1 MAFPGGSPRPVTR
14 ITGLSN
20 RRFCRTCPRRMDV
33 AAETE
38 TDPGR
43 RRHWLRRRSRDRRSV
58 TARAENRNSA
68 RFDLVSYQL
77 RVGRVRHRPFKSLET
92 GLRSCSRATDS
103 DYGKTEDELDQRPNR
118 GDARGV
124 STPALCHL
132 RAYPYGICS
141 QKITCNMERMTKLA
155 LGHAVHN
162 FSRSYKLELNILSNI

>member
-1 MAFPGGSPRPVTR
+1 MAFPRGSSRPVTR

-43 RRHWLRRRSRDRRSV
+43 RRHWLQCRSWDRRSV

-92 GLRSCSRATDS
+92 GLRSRSRATDLQ
-103 DYGKTEDELDQRPNR
+103 YGATEDDLEQSERAIFFHPKSSTTQSEGRCIPRGSSTIRRRRQNVAALD
-118 GDARGV
+118 
-124 STPALCHL
+124 
-132 RAYPYGICS
+132 I
-141 QKITCNMERMTKLA
+141 
-155 LGHAVHN
+155 
-162 FSRSYKLELNILSNI
+162 